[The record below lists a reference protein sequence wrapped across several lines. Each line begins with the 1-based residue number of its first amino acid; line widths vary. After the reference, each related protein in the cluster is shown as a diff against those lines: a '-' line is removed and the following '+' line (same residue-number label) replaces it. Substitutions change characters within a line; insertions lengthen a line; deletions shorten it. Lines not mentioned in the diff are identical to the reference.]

1 MFTTSALERGAT
13 MRLSSPAYSNGETM
27 PSRYAA
33 VEVTGGKNLSVP
45 LAWDAGPP
53 ATRSFVLAMIDTHPV
68 AHGWVH
74 WLITDIPP
82 ETRGLPE
89 GASHTFSIPFGAR
102 EMLNTGG
109 TRGYAGPRPPVGSGV
124 HDYVTNLYA
133 LDVEHLSTSLD
144 ASWDE
149 VRAAISGHGL
159 ANMAL
164 VGCFGR

>member
-1 MFTTSALERGAT
+1 
-13 MRLSSPAYSNGETM
+13 MRLTSPAYRNGETM
-27 PSRYAA
+27 PSRLAA
-33 VEVTGGKNLSVP
+33 VEVTGGKGLSVP
-45 LAWDAGPP
+45 LVWDAGPP

-74 WLITDIPP
+74 WLVTDIPP
-82 ETRGLPE
+82 ETRGLAE

-109 TRGYAGPRPPVGSGV
+109 TRGYDGPRPPVGSGV

-133 LDVEHLSTSLD
+133 LDMERLPTDLN

-149 VRAAISGHGL
+149 VRAAMSGHGL
-159 ANMAL
+159 ADAAL
-164 VGCFGR
+164 VGRFGR